1 MGAGR
6 ALAEILLLW
15 LAMAGT
21 MVLFFRQRRWAG
33 WLMTPYLGWV
43 TFAGVL
49 NYSIWTLNP

>member
-21 MVLFFRQRRWAG
+21 MVLFFRQRRWTG

-49 NYSIWTLNP
+49 NYSIRTLNP